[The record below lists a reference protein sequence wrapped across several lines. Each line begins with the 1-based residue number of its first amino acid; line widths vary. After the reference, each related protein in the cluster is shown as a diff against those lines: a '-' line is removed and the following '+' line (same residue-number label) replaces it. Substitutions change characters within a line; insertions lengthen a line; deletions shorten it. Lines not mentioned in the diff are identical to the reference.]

1 MAALAAVSFA
11 KESFIDLN
19 QPVAYGLLSEGM
31 QRKLSEDQF
40 INLVAEMH
48 PKTFPRVVTATEYEP
63 VPGQE
68 AMNIYLYG
76 ENGDKKFYY
85 RLTMRASAYGGYNV
99 AGLFRI
105 AAETP
110 AASRKP
116 LTVKRSTVD
125 MR

>member
-1 MAALAAVSFA
+1 MAALGAVSFA

-31 QRKLSEDQF
+31 QRRLSEDQF

-48 PKTFPRVVTATEYEP
+48 PKAFPRVVTATEYEP
-63 VPGQE
+63 VPGQD
-68 AMNIYLYG
+68 AVNIFLYG
-76 ENGDKKFYY
+76 ENGDKKFHY

-99 AGLFRI
+99 ASLFRI
-105 AAETP
+105 AAPTP
-110 AASRKP
+110 SPSRKP
-116 LTVKRSTVD
+116 LSVKRSTTD